1 MVGWCHL
8 DGELADKIA
17 TARKEKTPFS
27 EEMVLSWF
35 TQICMALK
43 HVHDRKILHRDLKAQ
58 NIFLTKAGV
67 VKLGDFGIAYPLNH
81 TYENARTMVGTPY
94 YLSPEIIENKPYNF
108 KSDMWSL
115 GVLLY
120 EMCAL
125 SPPF

>member
-43 HVHDRKILHRDLKAQ
+43 HVHDRKILHRDLKSD
-58 NIFLTKAGV
+58 NIMLKKSMKPV
-67 VKLGDFGIAYPLNH
+67 IIDFGH
-81 TYENARTMVGTPY
+81 
-94 YLSPEIIENKPYNF
+94 
-108 KSDMWSL
+108 
-115 GVLLY
+115 
-120 EMCAL
+120 C
-125 SPPF
+125 